1 MATDEHRRARRT
13 PHARDAAGAARNL
26 GAIHPGLC
34 VPAVVPLPTAASSA
48 RNVHVRRA
56 YPRLFLPDPMCRA
69 VMTAPK
75 KARSA
80 DRPDRGRTPVR
91 NGDDGSRMRRR
102 AKRPDQGRTPVRD
115 SDDGSRMRRRAK
127 RLDRGRT
134 TQGYI

>member
-1 MATDEHRRARRT
+1 MHRT
-13 PHARDAAGAARNL
+13 PLARPLRWARFFEAILCRYSYPSRRSPADAGD
-26 GAIHPGLC
+26 G
-34 VPAVVPLPTAASSA
+34 
-48 RNVHVRRA
+48 HVRRA

-75 KARSA
+75 KARSV